1 MDAKWGDYGLI
12 QKSAGKTRANRY
24 RAATPYPSVKPTDA
38 ATAERRKLAEL
49 VGTRENASLLFQ
61 SKVVG
66 EDVVWAGGVLLQR
79 LDFVNGVNSVYTNF
93 DHMSDTDVTDWGTR
107 CWANTVAHLCEGDTE
122 VRTAVTIHR
131 SILPDDPTAAQLIM
145 GKVHAAF
152 RFFLWALASPTQPLS
167 LENCCCIK
175 FILLSDVILL
185 ENIHAKRDGAFGGWG
200 LLDKTI
206 AGLRDVAQGFGIS
219 RIKAVATNE
228 RVYGAFLRRGFHDQ
242 DQVEGLPHYVE
253 NYSKP
258 VELRWQP

>member
-1 MDAKWGDYGLI
+1 
-12 QKSAGKTRANRY
+12 
-24 RAATPYPSVKPTDA
+24 VKPTDA
-38 ATAERRKLAEL
+38 ATAARRKLAEL

-66 EDVVWAGGVLLQR
+66 EDVVWAGGVVLQL
-79 LDFVNGVNSVYTNF
+79 LDFVNGVNSLYTNF
-93 DHMSDTDVTDWGTR
+93 DLMSDTDVTDWGTR
-107 CWANTVAHLCEGDTE
+107 CWANTVAHLCEVDTE
-122 VRTAVTIHR
+122 VRTAVTTR
-131 SILPDDPTAAQLIM
+131 ASILPDDPAAAKLIM
-145 GKVHAAF
+145 GKVRAAF